1 MLDEILSVLIAS
13 YEQMLRMRCFN
24 AEALC
29 RDPTANLDDLRE
41 AVAKL
46 EDTERIARRVFGG
59 THPDTV
65 GIGAAKGEA
74 VRTALKYF
82 ERWRRMGWTF
92 ELGDSGGWTAV
103 RLDE

>member
-1 MLDEILSVLIAS
+1 MLVCRYASSGFLALIAAAT
-13 YEQMLRMRCFN
+13 LRCFN

-59 THPDTV
+59 AHPLTMGTEFV
-65 GIGAAKGEA
+65 LGAARA
-74 VRTALKYF
+74 ALRAR
-82 ERWRRMGWTF
+82 ETPSAR
-92 ELGDSGGWTAV
+92 
-103 RLDE
+103 

>member
-59 THPDTV
+59 AHPLTMGTEFV
-65 GIGAAKGEA
+65 LGAARA
-74 VRTALKYF
+74 ALRAR
-82 ERWRRMGWTF
+82 ETPSAR
-92 ELGDSGGWTAV
+92 
-103 RLDE
+103 